1 MYLKYNAAL
10 RHKGM
15 MNSDDAPAESKQHSE
30 EQFHKLCMGNY
41 YVSTLHAINSA
52 VVKLGSAPH
61 RTQRRLCTALLSPL
75 RPLHPAPLCTLH
87 PVHRSARLARTDPP
101 RRRAE
106 LAKAQK
112 VYRGIS
118 NRALSQDLLEPN
130 EYNVRGGVEFAF
142 MSTTPKREVAME
154 YAGKGADHQTSI
166 VFEIK
171 MGMIDRGADISW
183 LSQYPHEEERLFP
196 PLTAL
201 SIEDDVVVT
210 HPHSNPNPNPD
221 SPQP

>member
-1 MYLKYNAAL
+1 M
-10 RHKGM
+10 R
-15 MNSDDAPAESKQHSE
+15 
-30 EQFHKLCMGNY
+30 
-41 YVSTLHAINSA
+41 STPRSSSSA
-52 VVKLGSAPH
+52 VRHTDPSAD
-61 RTQRRLCTALLSPL
+61 S
-75 RPLHPAPLCTLH
+75 APLCSLLCALCTLR
-87 PVHRSARLARTDPP
+87 PSAPCTLCTVVLDWLVPTRPCC
-101 RRRAE
+101 RAE

>member
-1 MYLKYNAAL
+1 MLDWL
-10 RHKGM
+10 VPPR
-15 MNSDDAPAESKQHSE
+15 
-30 EQFHKLCMGNY
+30 
-41 YVSTLHAINSA
+41 
-52 VVKLGSAPH
+52 
-61 RTQRRLCTALLSPL
+61 
-75 RPLHPAPLCTLH
+75 
-87 PVHRSARLARTDPP
+87 P

-210 HPHSNPNPNPD
+210 HPHSNPNPNPNPNLTLTLTLPR
-221 SPQP
+221 SRTTSACSRCASTSTCWR